1 MEGTLKLE
9 IIIRKNEQKKEAVNL
24 VKNML
29 RDYMIYETDDKIA
42 FNFGNNWEGTKD
54 GTFQE
59 IWKMFNRDMY
69 ISLAYYTIDD
79 DVYVTDFEGNPV
91 EHYEVVID
99 DRRMIKYLKRK
110 MRIIKLFDKEKEIF
124 EAKAYLLDLKNTTG
138 VIVKVLDVFSVGVES
153 GLRLCDFI
161 KN

>member
-69 ISLAYYTIDD
+69 ISLACLSYHFHQTMSQKCIS
-79 DVYVTDFEGNPV
+79 
-91 EHYEVVID
+91 
-99 DRRMIKYLKRK
+99 
-110 MRIIKLFDKEKEIF
+110 
-124 EAKAYLLDLKNTTG
+124 A
-138 VIVKVLDVFSVGVES
+138 
-153 GLRLCDFI
+153 
-161 KN
+161 

>member
-1 MEGTLKLE
+1 
-9 IIIRKNEQKKEAVNL
+9 
-24 VKNML
+24 
-29 RDYMIYETDDKIA
+29 
-42 FNFGNNWEGTKD
+42 
-54 GTFQE
+54 
-59 IWKMFNRDMY
+59 
-69 ISLAYYTIDD
+69 
-79 DVYVTDFEGNPV
+79 
-91 EHYEVVID
+91 
-99 DRRMIKYLKRK
+99 